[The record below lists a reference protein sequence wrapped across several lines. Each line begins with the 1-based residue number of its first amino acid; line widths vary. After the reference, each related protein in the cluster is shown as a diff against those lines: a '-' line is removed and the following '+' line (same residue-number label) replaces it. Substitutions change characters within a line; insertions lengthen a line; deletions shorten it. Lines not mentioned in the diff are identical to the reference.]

1 MLFFLSFYQQVVSPY
16 MPGQCRYVP
25 TCSEYARDA
34 IEHLGAWRG
43 GRRAFVRLM
52 RCNPFIRV
60 NYDAISVRPI
70 TGGEKVRKI
79 RDKDESTW
87 TKESR

>member
-16 MPGQCRYVP
+16 MPGQCRYLP

-34 IEHLGAWRG
+34 IKHHGAWGG
-43 GRRAFVRLM
+43 GRRALVRLM
-52 RCNPFIRV
+52 RCNPFIRA
-60 NYDAISVRPI
+60 NYDAIPVRSF
-70 TGGEKVRKI
+70 TAGEKVLKI
-79 RDKDESTW
+79 RDKDENDW